1 MISALQKDNFFMGEE
16 SNNYSGEPS
25 FGGSSYVG
33 LFLSTHPYHLIKF
46 NCSRRTRTRIH
57 LFIVI
62 LFINKIY
69 LLHTKQDTYMHLMTV
84 TISYMDVS
92 ERLFLTPN

>member
-46 NCSRRTRTRIH
+46 NCSRHNIA
-57 LFIVI
+57 
-62 LFINKIY
+62 KE
-69 LLHTKQDTYMHLMTV
+69 LLV
-84 TISYMDVS
+84 W
-92 ERLFLTPN
+92 R